1 MNRKTED
8 RGCRYR
14 TRQVII
20 SWEMTPVIAEDEW
33 VVFGE
38 EFIDL
43 EHTCQPSCLP
53 KKCSCDFLYPNSYYI
68 ELSGASL
75 SNMVNTSHVWLFNL
89 K

>member
-1 MNRKTED
+1 
-8 RGCRYR
+8 
-14 TRQVII
+14 
-20 SWEMTPVIAEDEW
+20 MTPVIAEDEW

-89 K
+89 KWIKIKFKNLAKLQGLTNHYG